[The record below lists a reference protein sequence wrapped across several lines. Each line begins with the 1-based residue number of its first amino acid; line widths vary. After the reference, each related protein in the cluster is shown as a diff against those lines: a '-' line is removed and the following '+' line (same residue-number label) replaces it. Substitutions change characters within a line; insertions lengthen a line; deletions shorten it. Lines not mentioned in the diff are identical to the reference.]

1 MEETTIIKTESD
13 QEAAVEFFNPDEAV
27 EDKIDSELLREMIKT
42 GLMFG
47 HKKSRTNPKFK
58 KYIFITRNGIEIID
72 LVKTVEL
79 VEKSADF
86 LKSQIK
92 EGKMILLV
100 ATQPAASLT
109 METLAKKFNL
119 PYVKNRW
126 IGGLI
131 TNFKVISQ
139 RIEFF
144 KKTKADMESGEFN
157 KYTKKERV
165 VINKNIDRM
174 KKIFEG
180 LENLTKI
187 PDALFV
193 IDTSIKGHATAIREA
208 RLKNI
213 PVIAVI
219 DSDDNPELINYP
231 IPANDHA
238 KTSIEWIINRI
249 LNYLESNKSSE

>member
-1 MEETTIIKTESD
+1 MEETTIIKTELK
-13 QEAAVEFFNPDEAV
+13 QETDELFDADEAI
-27 EDKIDSELLREMIKT
+27 EAKIDLELLREMMKA

-47 HKKSRTNPKFK
+47 HKKTKTNPKFK

-72 LVKTVEL
+72 LVKTVDFI
-79 VEKSADF
+79 EKAADF

-92 EGKMILLV
+92 EGKMILLA
-100 ATQPAASLT
+100 ATQPAASPI
-109 METLAKKFNL
+109 MESLAKKFNL

-126 IGGLI
+126 VGGLI

-157 KYTKKERV
+157 KYTKKERG

-174 KKIFEG
+174 RKIFEG

-187 PDALFV
+187 PDALFI
-193 IDTSIKGHATAIREA
+193 IDASIKGHMTAIKEA
-208 RLKNI
+208 RLKKI
-213 PVIAVI
+213 PIVAVI
-219 DSDDNPELINYP
+219 DSDDNPEFIDYP

-238 KTSIEWIINRI
+238 KASIEFVINKI
-249 LNYLESNKSSE
+249 KEKLEA

>member
-1 MEETTIIKTESD
+1 MEETTIIKTESE
-13 QEAAVEFFNPDEAV
+13 QEMAEELFDADEAM
-27 EDKIDSELLREMIKT
+27 EAKIDSELLMEMMKA

-47 HKKSRTNPKFK
+47 HKKSKTNPKFK
-58 KYIFITRNGIEIID
+58 KYIFITRNGVEIID
-72 LVKTVEL
+72 LIKTVEL
-79 VEKSADF
+79 IEKAAEF

-100 ATQPAASLT
+100 ATQPAANLVMKSLA
-109 METLAKKFNL
+109 EKFNL

-126 IGGLI
+126 VGGLI

-180 LENLTKI
+180 LETLTKA
-187 PDALFV
+187 PDALLV
-193 IDTSIKGHATAIREA
+193 IDASIKGHATAIREA

-213 PVIAVI
+213 PIVAII
-219 DSDDNPELINYP
+219 DSDDNPDFINYS

-238 KTSIEWIINRI
+238 KDSIEWVINRI
-249 LNYLESNKSSE
+249 DKQLTAA

>member
-1 MEETTIIKTESD
+1 MEETTIIKTESE
-13 QEAAVEFFNPDEAV
+13 QETAEEFFDADEAI
-27 EDKIDSELLREMIKT
+27 EAKIDSELLREMMNV

-47 HKKSRTNPKFK
+47 HKKSKTNPKFK
-58 KYIFITRNGIEIID
+58 KYIFITRNGVEIID
-72 LVKTVEL
+72 LIKTIEFI
-79 VEKSADF
+79 EKAAEF

-100 ATQPAASLT
+100 ATQPAANLVMESL
-109 METLAKKFNL
+109 AGKFNL

-126 IGGLI
+126 VGGLI

-180 LENLTKI
+180 LEKLTKM

-193 IDTSIKGHATAIREA
+193 IDASIKGHATAIREA

-213 PVIAVI
+213 PIVAII
-219 DSDDNPELINYP
+219 DSDDNPEFINYF

-238 KTSIEWIINRI
+238 KDSIEWVINRI
-249 LNYLESNKSSE
+249 DKQLTAV